1 MGTPLAG
8 SLGGGVLVCCF
19 MLFLLFFF
27 FFFSSRR
34 RHTRF
39 DCDWSSD
46 VCSSDL
52 APVKP
57 GTGADGADDHPQSR
71 GSFLWRPHHSYAG
84 WTDCKAGRRSS
95 VEGAL
100 ERSEERRV
108 GKECR
113 SRWSPYH

>member
-1 MGTPLAG
+1 M
-8 SLGGGVLVCCF
+8 C
-19 MLFLLFFF
+19 LLYRIDVFCFF

-52 APVKP
+52 PFEGMGLRREEMRVAKRVVFALLIALALFHIM
-57 GTGADGADDHPQSR
+57 GCVSGA
-71 GSFLWRPHHSYAG
+71 
-84 WTDCKAGRRSS
+84 S
-95 VEGAL
+95 VQRTTKDFA
-100 ERSEERRV
+100 RSEERRV

>member
-1 MGTPLAG
+1 MEIVLGILLCL
-8 SLGGGVLVCCF
+8 SLLS
-19 MLFLLFFF
+19 MLRHF

-52 APVKP
+52 EDNRLFSWSGVLRKSGKDQA
-57 GTGADGADDHPQSR
+57 S
-71 GSFLWRPHHSYAG
+71 SYVSERDIYSC
-84 WTDCKAGRRSS
+84 T
-95 VEGAL
+95 
-100 ERSEERRV
+100 RSEERRV